1 MPQRVRR
8 ALEWSRVEKAETH
21 LGAPLIRRAIKKP
34 FALQVD
40 GLDID
45 ARPRG
50 ARGGFQLVYI
60 GKERHR
66 HWAGQSPRL
75 DHGEPGHGSRN
86 GRCVAGSRFAHH
98 KPANRR
104 EARAASMLICELILS
119 LRGQFL
125 RTKAAEPFSARTTRS
140 SRQLPCCSRPQDA
153 AAAKGGVFP
162 KFIFFSLSPGS
173 EGRHPNV
180 FTWSKLLRFSTP

>member
-1 MPQRVRR
+1 MPQRVLR

-75 DHGEPGHGSRN
+75 D
-86 GRCVAGSRFAHH
+86 
-98 KPANRR
+98 RR
-104 EARAASMLICELILS
+104 QRRLALASRAARRVWACPWQA
-119 LRGQFL
+119 G
-125 RTKAAEPFSARTTRS
+125 AALAMEAAGPTTAIEEVS
-140 SRQLPCCSRPQDA
+140 
-153 AAAKGGVFP
+153 
-162 KFIFFSLSPGS
+162 
-173 EGRHPNV
+173 
-180 FTWSKLLRFSTP
+180 FT